1 MSEPASWQ
9 KLGRRWCEFFF
20 APRDTLPCDIVRIGY
35 AGVLLCMFAL
45 GAPQLRMWYGESG
58 VLRYELSRTVAE
70 PGWTIFSW
78 LPATDATVYVCYGL
92 MTLQAL
98 LLLLGFWSRFQAVC
112 LYGWLLSFHNRN
124 PLVLD
129 SEDSLLRVVG
139 FLVLCMPIGHSLGI
153 DAWRRGQFMGLTL
166 RPVWALRL
174 LQIEACLVF
183 AGSALAKL
191 QSPDWLDGTA
201 LYYVSR
207 LDDFF
212 GRLPTPSFVWESLA
226 WLKAITWAVVA
237 VEAAVPVLV
246 WFRETRWLAL
256 ALAAALHLAIDYSMN
271 LFAFH
276 WIMLVVW
283 SSFVRGDEWRAL
295 GRRLTGRAGVEMSR
309 QSTAGQAAHTG

>member
-1 MSEPASWQ
+1 M
-9 KLGRRWCEFFF
+9 
-20 APRDTLPCDIVRIGY
+20 VRIGY
-35 AGVLLCMFAL
+35 AAVLLCMFAL

-58 VLRYELSRTVAE
+58 VLPYELSRTVAE
-70 PGWTIFSW
+70 PGWTVFTW
-78 LPATDATVYVCYGL
+78 LPATDATVYVCYGV

-98 LLLLGFWSRFQAVC
+98 LLLLGCWSRLQALC
-112 LYGWLLSFHNRN
+112 LYGWLLSFHHRN
-124 PLVLD
+124 PLILD
-129 SEDSLLRVVG
+129 AEDGLLRVVG

-153 DAWRRGQFMGLTL
+153 DAWRKGQFTAVTL

-207 LDDFF
+207 LDDLF
-212 GRLPTPSFVWESLA
+212 GRLPTPSFVWESMAL
-226 WLKAITWAVVA
+226 LKATTWAVIA
-237 VEAAVPVLV
+237 IEATVPVLV

-256 ALAAALHLAIDYSMN
+256 ALALALHLAIDYSMN

-276 WIMLVVW
+276 WIMLVAW
-283 SSFVRGDEWRAL
+283 SSFVRSEEWRAL
-295 GRRLTGRAGVEMSR
+295 GRKLMGRLGGGTSQPGTKAAVPTG
-309 QSTAGQAAHTG
+309 

>member
-1 MSEPASWQ
+1 MSQSASWR
-9 KLGRRWCEFFF
+9 KVGRLWCEFFF

-35 AGVLLCMFAL
+35 AGVLLCRFAL

-58 VLRYELSRTVAE
+58 VLPYELSRTVAE

-78 LPATDATVYVCYGL
+78 LPATDATVFVCYGL

-98 LLLLGFWSRFQAVC
+98 LLLFGCWSRFQAIC

-129 SEDSLLRVVG
+129 SEDNLLRVVG
-139 FLVLCMPIGHSLGI
+139 FLVLCMPIGHSLSI
-153 DAWRRGQFMGLTL
+153 DAWRKGQFTALTL
-166 RPVWALRL
+166 RSVWALRL

-183 AGSALAKL
+183 AGSAL
-191 QSPDWLDGTA
+191 
-201 LYYVSR
+201 YYVSR

-212 GRLPTPSFVWESLA
+212 GRLPTPSFAWESLA
-226 WLKAITWAVVA
+226 WLKAITWAVIA
-237 VEAAVPVLV
+237 IEAAVPVLV

-295 GRRLTGRAGVEMSR
+295 GRRLTGRAGGAMPGPN
-309 QSTAGQAAHTG
+309 AGQAAHTG